1 MVLFGNLVSFLGC
14 ILMVAIGFIKKKEQI
29 LAAQCVQFALMG
41 AGNLILGAMAG
52 VISNGVSIIRN
63 LLFTRVKGTPG
74 LKLLFIAIQVALTLM
89 MSGGA
94 LIEWLP
100 VIAVVVYTWCLDLKS
115 AVAFKVVIIG
125 CQILWVVYD
134 WHYLN
139 YVAFAF
145 DLMTIA
151 STVMGIVMIR
161 REKA

>member
-14 ILMVAIGFIKKKEQI
+14 ILMVAIGFIKKKDRI
-29 LAAQCVQFALMG
+29 LTAQCIQFALMD

-52 VISNGVSIIRN
+52 VISNGISIIRN
-63 LLFTRVKGTPG
+63 LLFTRVKGTTG
-74 LKLLFIAIQVALTLM
+74 LKVLFIAIQVALTLL

-100 VIAVVVYTWCLDLKS
+100 VMAVVVYTWCLDLKS

-125 CQILWVVYD
+125 CQVLWTVYD
-134 WHYLN
+134 WHYMN

-145 DLMTIA
+145 DLMTIV
-151 STVMGIVMIR
+151 STVVGIVMIR